1 MRNKQVRQTRIRE
14 LLFAEVVDTH
24 EKLAEVLEQQGI
36 EVSQSTLSKDL
47 RELGVVRVPQA
58 TGGFRYTLPDSGATM
73 RDRHIL
79 DRELQDFLVQAE
91 QAANLVIVRTLS
103 GHAQSVCE
111 AIDRIGWNEA
121 AGTIAGENTIFIA
134 TRSDAEAA
142 AVVDKISAVC
152 GNGD

>member
-14 LLFAEVVDTH
+14 LLFAEVIDTH

-91 QAANLVIVRTLS
+91 QTANLVIVRTLS

-152 GNGD
+152 GEGD